1 MYISR
6 LQLKGFKSFGGSH
19 DLLLSSGF
27 TAIVGP
33 NGSGK
38 SNILDALRW
47 SLGDSHAG
55 RLRISRQSDLVF
67 QGSISL
73 PAAKEGEVLLQLR
86 EDSRSCSVKR
96 RVTAPDGN
104 TILFVDNARKTLTEL
119 DDTKRDW
126 KLEGD
131 RFAFIGQGEV
141 AEVIQQRPLARRMRL
156 ESLFGIDVYRKRRM
170 DASDRL
176 VTVKEEYEQLRNVMA
191 ELQARREEIAP
202 EVRRASELR
211 EILDKIEDERKLLY
225 WLRRHRS
232 EILIEEIG
240 EDLEAVMAEQSVVL
254 GWSSRWKKAL
264 EELER
269 NFVLLS
275 RERQQQTWELEQSK
289 KSFDSLIKAGYASAS
304 SLKASKDRLCQA
316 SEERR
321 KAKEH
326 MEALIEEQKKTQE
339 ENKKAR
345 EDLEKGQK
353 ALETADKKW
362 QEYNLRLKEE
372 KEQREAWNNEKDR
385 LEAELQQVRA
395 KLSFLGKDL
404 LDIKNKKIETADPG
418 KNIDSEIKKLEKERD
433 RLLKEQD
440 ETVSVHGGLYAKVQV
455 LAAELQRARREAS
468 NARSKLNEVTEAM
481 QSDLYP
487 RPVQYLLS
495 AAKLNRLDASPHAV
509 LDVFTCDPAYSA
521 ALEAY
526 LGGRQFQ
533 LLVEDLEEA
542 GRCIDKLKTNA
553 IGRAT
558 FLPLERCRSRYPDK
572 QFRLPKEGIT
582 GWAMDLVKVDKH
594 WLPAIEQIMGDLLIV
609 ETYAVGQGLVRAGFK
624 GPVATLEGDVFQ
636 PGGTVSGGR
645 SQKSGKT
652 IEMKAQ
658 IAKLEQD
665 AASFTS
671 AAEDLAKKF
680 KDAEAEELRVSEQK
694 EDYTRKIR
702 EFDGRIA
709 LLADEKASFSKE
721 QKRIEGERGRILE
734 ATAEAGRQ
742 WKAVL
747 GSLAE
752 LEAKW
757 DSPSKIED
765 DHLIIEERER
775 LRAEAAVLA
784 ERLRSKFALMER
796 VGSEL
801 RTEETK
807 IRSLDEE
814 MSDLDQKCVRER
826 AGLARTGKS
835 CLEIF
840 ERRRV
845 LTAEI
850 EDHISGFSKLE
861 TKRALIKKK
870 SELADIRSRAALERI
885 TSFEVRKGE
894 AERELEEL
902 TNTWEDQYPYP
913 GGEALPEAEDIE
925 DLRRSI
931 RDGDRKIKAF
941 GEVDM
946 GVLSED
952 RNLRDRLAFM
962 GEHLDDVRASATE
975 LEKLI
980 SDADRQAYKVFSDA
994 LQEVDRRFCSLF
1006 QRLFGGGEA
1015 HLEMIEGETIWDT
1028 GVDVVA
1034 RPPGKHPQGINQ
1046 LSGGEQSLAAISLL
1060 FASMEVADCPL
1071 AVLDEVDAAL
1081 DEVNLRRFSELAKE
1095 YAKNRQVLAMTH
1107 RRVTMERADV
1117 LYGVTLSEPGLSQ
1130 VIGVR
1135 LEEWAS

>member
-19 DLLLSSGF
+19 DLILSSGF

-55 RLRISRQSDLVF
+55 RLRISRQSDLLF

-73 PAAKEGEVLLQLR
+73 PSAKEAEVLLQLR
-86 EDSRSCSVKR
+86 EDSRACTVKR

-104 TILFVDNARKTLTEL
+104 TVLFVDNSRKTLIEL
-119 DDTKRDW
+119 DETKRDW

-191 ELQARREEIAP
+191 ELQARREEIGP

-211 EILDKIEDERKLLY
+211 EILDKIEEERKLLY
-225 WLRRHRS
+225 WLRRNRS
-232 EILIEEIG
+232 ELLIVELDESLEEYKK
-240 EDLEAVMAEQSVVL
+240 EQSVVL
-254 GWSSRWKKAL
+254 GWSELWKKAL
-264 EELER
+264 TKLE
-269 NFVLLS
+269 NDLVLLS
-275 RERQQQTWELEQSK
+275 REKQQQTWELEQSK
-289 KSFDSLIKAGYASAS
+289 KSYDGLIKSGYASAS
-304 SLKASKDRLCQA
+304 NLKASKERLDQA
-316 SEERR
+316 AEERR

-326 MEALIEEQKKTQE
+326 MEVLLEEQKKTQE

-345 EDLEKGQK
+345 EELEAGQK
-353 ALETADKKW
+353 ALEKIEKKW

-372 KEQREAWNNEKDR
+372 KEQREAWNNEKGR
-385 LEAELQQVRA
+385 LEAELQQIRA

-404 LDIKNKKIETADPG
+404 LEIRNKKVGAPDPG
-418 KNIDSEIKKLEKERD
+418 KDIDAEIMKLGRERD
-433 RLLKEQD
+433 MLLKEQD
-440 ETVSVHGGLYAKVQV
+440 EIVSLHGDLYAKVQT

-468 NARSKLNEVTEAM
+468 NSRSKLNEVTEAM
-481 QSDLYP
+481 QADLYP

-495 AAKLNRLDASPHAV
+495 AARLNRLDASPHAV
-509 LDVFTCDPAYSA
+509 VDVFTCDPIYST

-542 GRCIDKLKTNA
+542 GRCIDKLKVNA

-558 FLPLERCRSRYPDK
+558 FLPLERCRPRYPDK
-572 QFRLPKEGIT
+572 QFRLPKEGVT
-582 GWAMDLVKVDKH
+582 GWAIDLLKVDEH
-594 WLPAIEQIMGDLLIV
+594 WLPAIQQIMGDLLIV
-609 ETYAVGQGLVRAGFK
+609 ESYAVGQELVRSGFK

-658 IAKLEQD
+658 LVKLEQD
-665 AASFTS
+665 AARFTS
-671 AAEDLAKKF
+671 TAEHLAKEF
-680 KDAEAEELRVSEQK
+680 KDAEAQELRVSEQK
-694 EDYTRKIR
+694 EDYTRRIR

-709 LLADEKASFSKE
+709 LLDDEKASYSKE
-721 QKRIEGERGRILE
+721 QKRMEGERGRILE
-734 ATAEAGRQ
+734 AVAEAGRQ
-742 WKAVL
+742 WNSVL
-747 GSLAE
+747 ESLSE
-752 LEAKW
+752 LEKKW
-757 DSPSKIED
+757 DSPSKLED

-775 LRAEAAVLA
+775 LRSEAAVMA
-784 ERLRSKFALMER
+784 ERLSSRFALMER
-796 VGSEL
+796 VSNEIRSEE
-801 RTEETK
+801 RK
-807 IRSLDEE
+807 IWSLDEE
-814 MSDLDQKCVRER
+814 MSELDQRCVRER
-826 AGLARTGKS
+826 AGLARVGKG

-840 ERRRV
+840 ERRKI
-845 LTAEI
+845 LTEEI
-850 EDHISGFSKLE
+850 EKHVSGFSKLE
-861 TKRALIKKK
+861 AKRDLIRKKTA
-870 SELADIRSRAALERI
+870 SADLRSRSALEKV
-885 TSFEVRKGE
+885 SAFEIKRGE
-894 AERELEEL
+894 TERELEEL
-902 TNTWEDQYPYP
+902 INTWEDQYPYP
-913 GGEALPEAEDIE
+913 GGSALPEDEDIE
-925 DLRRSI
+925 DLRKNI

-962 GEHLDDVRASATE
+962 GEHLDDVRASAAE

-980 SDADRQAYKVFSDA
+980 ADADRQAYKVFSDA
-994 LQEVDRRFCSLF
+994 LQEVDNRFCSLF

-1034 RPPGKHPQGINQ
+1034 RPPGKHPQSINQ

-1060 FASMEVADCPL
+1060 FASMEVAGCPL

-1135 LEEWAS
+1135 LEDWA

>member
-1 MYISR
+1 LYISR

-19 DLLLSSGF
+19 DLVLSSGF

-55 RLRISRQSDLVF
+55 RLRISRQSDLLF
-67 QGSISL
+67 QGSINL
-73 PAAKEGEVLLQLR
+73 PAAKEAEVLLQLR

-104 TILFVDNARKTLTEL
+104 TVLFVDNARKTLTEL
-119 DDTKRDW
+119 DETKRDW

-191 ELQARREEIAP
+191 ELHARREQIGP
-202 EVRRASELR
+202 EVQRASELR
-211 EILDKIEDERKLLY
+211 EILDKIEEERKLLY
-225 WLRRHRS
+225 WLRRQRS
-232 EILIEEIG
+232 EFLLAELDEKLTGIK
-240 EDLEAVMAEQSVVL
+240 MEQSNVL
-254 GWSSRWKKAL
+254 VWSALWKNGL
-264 EELER
+264 EQLEKDI
-269 NFVLLS
+269 LSLS
-275 RERQQQTWELEQSK
+275 REKQQQSWELEQSK
-289 KSFDSLIKAGYASAS
+289 KSFDGLMRSGFASAS
-304 SLKASKDRLCQA
+304 NLKASKERLDQVA
-316 SEERR
+316 EERKR
-321 KAKEH
+321 AKEH
-326 MEALIEEQKKTQE
+326 MEALLDEQKKKQE

-345 EDLEKGQK
+345 EEIEAGQK
-353 ALETADKKW
+353 ALEKIEKKW
-362 QEYNLRLKEE
+362 QEYNLRLLKE
-372 KEQREAWNNEKDR
+372 KEQRDAWNNEKGS
-385 LEAELQQVRA
+385 LEAELQQIKA

-404 LDIKNKKIETADPG
+404 LEIKNKKDPETDPR
-418 KNIDSEIKKLEKERD
+418 KDIDGEIRKLERERD
-433 RLLKEQD
+433 KLLKEQD
-440 ETVSVHGGLYAKVQV
+440 EIVSMHGDLYAKVQT
-455 LAAELQRARREAS
+455 LAAELQRTRREAS

-481 QSDLYP
+481 QADLYP

-495 AAKLNRLDASPHAV
+495 AARLNRLDASPHAV
-509 LDVFTCDPAYSA
+509 VDVFTCDPKFST

-542 GRCIDKLKTNA
+542 GRCIDRLKANA

-558 FLPLERCRSRYPDK
+558 FLPLERCRARYPDK

-582 GWAMDLVKVDKH
+582 GWAMDLVKVDEH
-594 WLPAIEQIMGDLLIV
+594 WLPAIQQIMGDLLIA
-609 ETYAVGQGLVRAGFK
+609 ETYAVGQDLVRSGFK
-624 GPVATLEGDVFQ
+624 GPVTTLEGDVFQ

-658 IAKLEQD
+658 IVKLEED
-665 AASFTS
+665 AEKFTS
-671 AAEDLAKKF
+671 AAELLSKRF
-680 KDAEAEELRVSEQK
+680 KDTEADELRVSAQK
-694 EDYTRKIR
+694 EDYTRRIR
-702 EFDGRIA
+702 ELDGRIA
-709 LLADEKASFSKE
+709 LMSDQKDSYSKE
-721 QKRIEGERGRILE
+721 QKRIEGERERILRAASE
-734 ATAEAGRQ
+734 EGKHWYSILQ
-742 WKAVL
+742 
-747 GSLAE
+747 SLSD
-752 LEAKW
+752 LENKW

-775 LRAEAAVLA
+775 IRAEAAVLA
-784 ERLRSKFALMER
+784 ERLSSRFALMER
-796 VGSEL
+796 VSNEL
-801 RTEETK
+801 RAEERK
-807 IRSLDEE
+807 VWSLDEE
-814 MSDLDQKCVRER
+814 ISELDQRCVRER
-826 AGLARTGKS
+826 ANLASVGKNS
-835 CLEIF
+835 LGIY
-840 ERRRV
+840 ERRKV
-845 LTAEI
+845 LLSEI
-850 EDHISGFSKLE
+850 ELHVGGFTKLE
-861 TKRALIKKK
+861 SKRDLIRKKTVSADQRSKSAFELVSTFEIKK
-870 SELADIRSRAALERI
+870 
-885 TSFEVRKGE
+885 GE
-894 AERELEEL
+894 TDRELEEL
-902 TNTWEDQYPYP
+902 INTWEDQYPYP
-913 GGEALPEAEDIE
+913 GVSALPEDEDID
-925 DLRRSI
+925 DLRRNI

-962 GEHLDDVRASATE
+962 GEHLDDVRASAAE

-994 LQEVDRRFCSLF
+994 LQEVDSRFCSLF

-1034 RPPGKHPQGINQ
+1034 RPPGKHPQSINQ

-1060 FASMEVADCPL
+1060 FASMEVAGCPL
-1071 AVLDEVDAAL
+1071 AVLDEVDASL

-1135 LEEWAS
+1135 LEDWV

>member
-19 DLLLSSGF
+19 DLILSSGF

-55 RLRISRQSDLVF
+55 RLRISRQSDLLF

-73 PAAKEGEVLLQLR
+73 PAAKEAEVLLQLR
-86 EDSRSCSVKR
+86 EDLRACSVKR
-96 RVTAPDGN
+96 RVVAPDGN
-104 TILFVDNARKTLTEL
+104 TVLFVDNARKTLIEL
-119 DDTKRDW
+119 DETKRDW

-170 DASDRL
+170 DASERL

-191 ELQARREEIAP
+191 ELQARRGEIGP

-211 EILDKIEDERKLLY
+211 DILDKIEEERKLLY
-225 WLRRHRS
+225 WLRRNRS
-232 EILIEEIG
+232 ELLITEIDESLEEYKK
-240 EDLEAVMAEQSVVL
+240 EQSAVL
-254 GWSSRWKKAL
+254 GWSDLWKKAL
-264 EELER
+264 EELEKDLA
-269 NFVLLS
+269 LLS
-275 RERQQQTWELEQSK
+275 REKQQQTWELEQSK
-289 KSFDSLIKAGYASAS
+289 KSFDGLIKSGYASAS
-304 SLKASKDRLCQA
+304 NLRASKERFDQA
-316 SEERR
+316 AKERS

-326 MEALIEEQKKTQE
+326 MEALMEEQKKTQE

-345 EDLEKGQK
+345 EELEAAQK
-353 ALETADKKW
+353 ALEKTEKKW
-362 QEYNLRLKEE
+362 QDYNLRIKEE
-372 KEQREAWNNEKDR
+372 KDQREAWNNEKGR
-385 LEAELQQVRA
+385 LEAELQQIKA

-404 LDIKNKKIETADPG
+404 LDIRNKKEGASNPG
-418 KNIDSEIKKLEKERD
+418 KDIDAEIKKLERERD
-433 RLLKEQD
+433 TLLKEQD
-440 ETVSVHGGLYAKVQV
+440 EIVSLHGDLYAKVQT
-455 LAAELQRARREAS
+455 LAAELQRSRREAS

-481 QSDLYP
+481 QADLYP

-495 AAKLNRLDASPHAV
+495 AARLNRLDASPHAV
-509 LDVFTCDPAYSA
+509 VDVFTCDPIYST

-542 GRCIDKLKTNA
+542 GRCIDKLKANA

-558 FLPLERCRSRYPDK
+558 FLPLERCRPRYPDK

-582 GWAMDLVKVDKH
+582 GWAMDIVKVDGH
-594 WLPAIEQIMGDLLIV
+594 WLPAIQQIMGDLLIAGS
-609 ETYAVGQGLVRAGFK
+609 YAVGQELVRSGFK

-658 IAKLEQD
+658 IVKLEDD
-665 AASFTS
+665 AARFTS
-671 AAEDLAKKF
+671 AAEHLAKEF
-680 KDAEAEELRVSEQK
+680 KDAEAQELRVSDQK
-694 EDYTRKIR
+694 EDYTRRIR

-709 LLADEKASFSKE
+709 LLADEKNSYSKE

-734 ATAEAGRQ
+734 AVAEAGRQ
-742 WKAVL
+742 WNSVL
-747 GSLAE
+747 TALSE
-752 LEAKW
+752 LEKKW
-757 DSPSKIED
+757 DSPSKLED

-775 LRAEAAVLA
+775 LRAEAAVMA
-784 ERLRSKFALMER
+784 ERLSSRFALMER
-796 VGSEL
+796 VSNEL
-801 RTEETK
+801 RSEERK
-807 IRSLDEE
+807 IWSLDEE
-814 MSDLDQKCVRER
+814 MAELDQKCVRER
-826 AGLARTGKS
+826 AALARVGKG
-835 CLEIF
+835 CLEIY
-840 ERRRV
+840 ERRKV
-845 LTAEI
+845 LTEEI
-850 EDHISGFSKLE
+850 EKHVSGFSKLE
-861 TKRALIKKK
+861 SKRDHIRKKTVSADLRSRSALEKVSSFEIKK
-870 SELADIRSRAALERI
+870 
-885 TSFEVRKGE
+885 GE
-894 AERELEEL
+894 TEREIEEL
-902 TNTWEDQYPYP
+902 INTWEDQYPYP
-913 GGEALPEAEDIE
+913 GEQALPEDEDID
-925 DLRRSI
+925 DLRKNI

-962 GEHLDDVRASATE
+962 GEHLDDVRASAAE

-994 LQEVDRRFCSLF
+994 LQEVDNRFCSLF

-1034 RPPGKHPQGINQ
+1034 RPPGKHPQSINQ

-1060 FASMEVADCPL
+1060 FASMEVAGCPL

-1095 YAKNRQVLAMTH
+1095 YARNRQVLAMTH

-1135 LEEWAS
+1135 LEDWA

>member
-1 MYISR
+1 MYISQ
-6 LQLKGFKSFGGSH
+6 LQLKGFKSFGGPH
-19 DLLLSSGF
+19 ELILSSGF

-38 SNILDALRW
+38 SNLLDALRW

-55 RLRISRQSDLVF
+55 RLRISRQSDLLF

-73 PAAKEGEVLLQLR
+73 PAAKEAEVNLQLR
-86 EDSRSCSVKR
+86 EESRSCSIKR
-96 RVTAPDGN
+96 RVLAPDGN
-104 TILFVDNARKTLTEL
+104 TLLFVDNARKTLVEL
-119 DDTKRDW
+119 DETKREW

-202 EVRRASELR
+202 EAKRASELR
-211 EILDKIEDERKLLY
+211 EILDRIEDQRKLLY
-225 WLRRHRS
+225 WLRRERS
-232 EILIEEIG
+232 EFLIEETKANLG
-240 EDLEAVMAEQSVVL
+240 EVKKEQSVVL
-254 GWSSRWKKAL
+254 GWSAIWKKAL
-264 EELER
+264 EQLEKDI
-269 NFVLLS
+269 VMLS
-275 RERQQQTWELEQSK
+275 REKQQQAWELEQSR
-289 KSFDSLIKAGYASAS
+289 KSYDGLIKSGYASAS
-304 SLKASKDRLCQA
+304 NLKGSKERLVQA
-316 SEERR
+316 TEERR

-326 MEALIEEQKKTQE
+326 MEALLEEQKKTQE

-345 EDLEKGQK
+345 EELETGQK
-353 ALETADKKW
+353 ALEKIEKKW
-362 QEYNLRLKEE
+362 QKYNLRLEEE
-372 KEQREAWNNEKDR
+372 KEQREAWNNEKGR
-385 LEAELQQVRA
+385 LEAELQQIKA
-395 KLSFLGKDL
+395 KLEFLGKDL
-404 LDIKNKKIETADPG
+404 LDIRNKKEVASDPS
-418 KNIDSEIKKLEKERD
+418 KDIDAEVKKLEKERD
-433 RLLKEQD
+433 RFLKEQD
-440 ETVSVHGGLYAKVQV
+440 EIVSLHGDLYAKVQT
-455 LAAELQRARREAS
+455 LATQLQRARREAS
-468 NARSKLNEVTEAM
+468 NARSKFNEVTEAM
-481 QSDLYP
+481 QADLYP

-495 AAKLNRLDASPHAV
+495 AARLNRLDASPHAV
-509 LDVFTCDPAYSA
+509 VDVFTCDPTYST

-542 GRCIDKLKTNA
+542 GRCIDKLKANA
-553 IGRAT
+553 IGRAV
-558 FLPLERCRSRYPDK
+558 FLPLERCRPRYPNK

-582 GWAMDLVKVDKH
+582 GWAIDLIKVDSH
-594 WLPAIEQIMGDLLIV
+594 WLPAIQQIMGDLLIV
-609 ETYAVGQGLVRAGFK
+609 KSYAIGQELVRSGFR
-624 GPVATLEGDVFQ
+624 GPVVTVDGDVFL

-658 IAKLEQD
+658 IVKLEQD
-665 AASFTS
+665 AARFTS
-671 AAEDLAKKF
+671 AAEHLAKEF
-680 KDAEAEELRVSEQK
+680 KNAETEELKVSEQK
-694 EDYTRKIR
+694 EEYTRKIR

-709 LLADEKASFSKE
+709 LLADEKASCSKE

-734 ATAEAGRQ
+734 AIAEAGRQ
-742 WKAVL
+742 WNSVL
-747 GSLAE
+747 TALSD
-752 LEAKW
+752 LESKW
-757 DSPSKIED
+757 DLPSKIED

-775 LRAEAAVLA
+775 LRAEAAVMA
-784 ERLRSKFALMER
+784 ERLSSRFALMER
-796 VGSEL
+796 VSNEL
-801 RTEETK
+801 RAEERK
-807 IRSLDEE
+807 MLNLDEE
-814 MSDLDQKCVRER
+814 MSELDQRSVRER
-826 AGLARTGKS
+826 AVLARVGKS

-840 ERRRV
+840 ERRKV
-845 LTAEI
+845 LTEEI
-850 EDHISGFSKLE
+850 EKHVSGFSRLE
-861 TKRALIKKK
+861 SKRDLIRGKTV
-870 SELADIRSRAALERI
+870 SADQRSRSALEKVS
-885 TSFEVRKGE
+885 SFEVKMRE
-894 AERELEEL
+894 TERELEEL
-902 TNTWEDQYPYP
+902 INTWEDQYPYP
-913 GGEALPEAEDIE
+913 GKEALPEDEDID
-925 DLRRSI
+925 DLRKNI

-994 LQEVDRRFCSLF
+994 LQEVDNRFCSLF

-1034 RPPGKHPQGINQ
+1034 RPPGKHPQSINQ

-1060 FASMEVADCPL
+1060 FASMEVAGCPL
-1071 AVLDEVDAAL
+1071 AVLDEVDASL
-1081 DEVNLRRFSELAKE
+1081 DEVNLRRFSELARE

-1107 RRVTMERADV
+1107 RRATMERADV

-1135 LEEWAS
+1135 LEDWA

>member
-19 DLLLSSGF
+19 DLILSSGF

-55 RLRISRQSDLVF
+55 RLRISRQSDLLF
-67 QGSISL
+67 QGSINL
-73 PAAKEGEVLLQLR
+73 PAAKEAEVLLQLR
-86 EDSRSCSVKR
+86 EDSRACSVKR

-104 TILFVDNARKTLTEL
+104 TILFVDNARKTLIEL
-119 DDTKRDW
+119 DETKRDW

-232 EILIEEIG
+232 ELLIAELDESLEEYKK
-240 EDLEAVMAEQSVVL
+240 EQSVVL
-254 GWSSRWKKAL
+254 GWSDLWKKAL
-264 EELER
+264 TKLE
-269 NFVLLS
+269 NDLVLLS
-275 RERQQQTWELEQSK
+275 REKQQQTWELEQSK
-289 KSFDSLIKAGYASAS
+289 KSYDGLIKSGYASAS
-304 SLKASKDRLCQA
+304 NLKASKERLDQA
-316 SEERR
+316 AEERR

-326 MEALIEEQKKTQE
+326 MNVLMEEQKKTQE

-345 EDLEKGQK
+345 EELEAGQK
-353 ALETADKKW
+353 ALEIIEKKW

-372 KEQREAWNNEKDR
+372 KEQREAWNNEKGR
-385 LEAELQQVRA
+385 LEAELQQIKA

-404 LDIKNKKIETADPG
+404 LEIRNKKEGAPDPG
-418 KNIDSEIKKLEKERD
+418 KDIDAEIKKLVKERD
-433 RLLKEQD
+433 RQLKEQD
-440 ETVSVHGGLYAKVQV
+440 EIVSLHGDLYAKVQT

-468 NARSKLNEVTEAM
+468 NSRSKLNEVTEAM
-481 QSDLYP
+481 QADLYP

-495 AAKLNRLDASPHAV
+495 AARLNRLDASPHAV
-509 LDVFTCDPAYSA
+509 VDVFTCDPIYST

-542 GRCIDKLKTNA
+542 GRCIDKLKVNS

-558 FLPLERCRSRYPDK
+558 FLPLERCRPRYPDK

-582 GWAMDLVKVDKH
+582 GWAIDLLKVDEH
-594 WLPAIEQIMGDLLIV
+594 WLPAIQQIMGDLLIV
-609 ETYAVGQGLVRAGFK
+609 ESYAVGQDLVRSGFK

-658 IAKLEQD
+658 LVKLEQD

-671 AAEDLAKKF
+671 TAEHLAKEF
-680 KDAEAEELRVSEQK
+680 KDAEAQELRVSEQK
-694 EDYTRKIR
+694 EEYTRRIR

-709 LLADEKASFSKE
+709 ILEDEKASYSKE

-734 ATAEAGRQ
+734 AVAEEGRH
-742 WKAVL
+742 WNSVL
-747 GSLAE
+747 SSLSD
-752 LEAKW
+752 LEKKW
-757 DSPSKIED
+757 DSPSKLED

-775 LRAEAAVLA
+775 LRSEAAVMA
-784 ERLRSKFALMER
+784 ERLSSRFALMER
-796 VGSEL
+796 VSNEIRSEE
-801 RTEETK
+801 RK
-807 IRSLDEE
+807 IWSLDEE
-814 MSDLDQKCVRER
+814 ISELDQRCVRER
-826 AGLARTGKS
+826 AGLARVGKG
-835 CLEIF
+835 CLDIF
-840 ERRRV
+840 ERRKV
-845 LTAEI
+845 LTEEI
-850 EDHISGFSKLE
+850 EKHVSGFSKLE
-861 TKRALIKKK
+861 SKRDLIRKKTV
-870 SELADIRSRAALERI
+870 SADLRSRSALERV
-885 TSFEVRKGE
+885 SAFEIKRGE
-894 AERELEEL
+894 TERELEEL
-902 TNTWEDQYPYP
+902 VNTWEDQYPYP
-913 GGEALPEAEDIE
+913 GGSALPEDEDIE
-925 DLRRSI
+925 DLRKNI

-962 GEHLDDVRASATE
+962 GEHLDDVRASAAE
-975 LEKLI
+975 LERLI

-994 LQEVDRRFCSLF
+994 LQEVDNRFCSLF

-1034 RPPGKHPQGINQ
+1034 RPPGKHPQSINQ

-1060 FASMEVADCPL
+1060 FASMEVAGCPL

-1135 LEEWAS
+1135 LEDWA

>member
-19 DLLLSSGF
+19 DLILSSGF

-55 RLRISRQSDLVF
+55 RLRISRQSDLLF

-73 PAAKEGEVLLQLR
+73 PAAKEAEVLLQLR
-86 EDSRSCSVKR
+86 EDSRACSVKR
-96 RVTAPDGN
+96 RVTAPEGN
-104 TILFVDNARKTLTEL
+104 TILFVDNSRKTLIEL
-119 DDTKRDW
+119 DETKRDW

-225 WLRRHRS
+225 WLRRNRS
-232 EILIEEIG
+232 ELLIVELDESLEEYKK
-240 EDLEAVMAEQSVVL
+240 EQSVVL
-254 GWSSRWKKAL
+254 GWSDLWKKAL
-264 EELER
+264 TKLE
-269 NFVLLS
+269 NDLVLLS
-275 RERQQQTWELEQSK
+275 REKQQQTWELEQSK
-289 KSFDSLIKAGYASAS
+289 KSYDGLIKSGYASAS
-304 SLKASKDRLCQA
+304 NLKASKERLDQA
-316 SEERR
+316 AEERR

-326 MEALIEEQKKTQE
+326 MEVLLEEQKKTQE

-345 EDLEKGQK
+345 EELEAGQK
-353 ALETADKKW
+353 ALEKIEKKW

-372 KEQREAWNNEKDR
+372 KEQREAWNNEKGR
-385 LEAELQQVRA
+385 LEAELQQIKA

-404 LDIKNKKIETADPG
+404 LEIRNKKEGAPDPG
-418 KNIDSEIKKLEKERD
+418 KDIDTEIKKLRRERD
-433 RLLKEQD
+433 MLLKEQD
-440 ETVSVHGGLYAKVQV
+440 EIVSLHSDLYAKVQT

-468 NARSKLNEVTEAM
+468 NSRSKLNEVTEAM
-481 QSDLYP
+481 QADLYP

-495 AAKLNRLDASPHAV
+495 AARLNRLDASPHAV
-509 LDVFTCDPAYSA
+509 VDVFTCDPTYST

-542 GRCIDKLKTNA
+542 GRCIDKLKVNS

-558 FLPLERCRSRYPDK
+558 FLPLERCRPRYPDK
-572 QFRLPKEGIT
+572 QFRLPKEGII
-582 GWAMDLVKVDKH
+582 GWAIDLLKVDKH
-594 WLPAIEQIMGDLLIV
+594 WLPAIQQIMGDLLIV
-609 ETYAVGQGLVRAGFK
+609 GSYAVGQELVRSGFK

-671 AAEDLAKKF
+671 TAEHLAKEF
-680 KDAEAEELRVSEQK
+680 KNAEAQELRVSEQK
-694 EDYTRKIR
+694 EDYTKRIR

-709 LLADEKASFSKE
+709 LLEDEKASYSKE
-721 QKRIEGERGRILE
+721 QKRMEGERGRILE
-734 ATAEAGRQ
+734 AVAEAGRQ
-742 WKAVL
+742 WNSVL
-747 GSLAE
+747 ASLSD
-752 LEAKW
+752 LEKKW
-757 DSPSKIED
+757 DSPSKLED

-775 LRAEAAVLA
+775 LRSEAAVMA
-784 ERLRSKFALMER
+784 ERLSSRFALMER
-796 VGSEL
+796 VSNEIRSEE
-801 RTEETK
+801 RK
-807 IRSLDEE
+807 IWSLDEE
-814 MSDLDQKCVRER
+814 MSELDQRCVRER
-826 AGLARTGKS
+826 AGLARVGKG

-840 ERRRV
+840 ERRKV
-845 LTAEI
+845 LTEEI
-850 EDHISGFSKLE
+850 EKHVSGFSKLE
-861 TKRALIKKK
+861 SKRDLIRKKTV
-870 SELADIRSRAALERI
+870 SADLRSRSALEKV
-885 TSFEVRKGE
+885 SAFEIKRGE
-894 AERELEEL
+894 TERELEEL
-902 TNTWEDQYPYP
+902 INSWEDLYPYP
-913 GGEALPEAEDIE
+913 GGSALPEDEDID
-925 DLRRSI
+925 DLRKNI

-962 GEHLDDVRASATE
+962 GEHLDDVRASAAE

-980 SDADRQAYKVFSDA
+980 SDADRQA
-994 LQEVDRRFCSLF
+994 
-1006 QRLFGGGEA
+1006 
-1015 HLEMIEGETIWDT
+1015 
-1028 GVDVVA
+1028 
-1034 RPPGKHPQGINQ
+1034 
-1046 LSGGEQSLAAISLL
+1046 
-1060 FASMEVADCPL
+1060 
-1071 AVLDEVDAAL
+1071 
-1081 DEVNLRRFSELAKE
+1081 
-1095 YAKNRQVLAMTH
+1095 
-1107 RRVTMERADV
+1107 
-1117 LYGVTLSEPGLSQ
+1117 
-1130 VIGVR
+1130 
-1135 LEEWAS
+1135 

>member
-1 MYISR
+1 LYISR

-19 DLLLSSGF
+19 DLILSSGF

-47 SLGDSHAG
+47 SLGDSNAG
-55 RLRISRQSDLVF
+55 RLRISRQSDLLF

-73 PAAKEGEVLLQLR
+73 PAAKEAEVVLQLR
-86 EDSRSCSVKR
+86 EDAKTCSVKR

-104 TILFVDNARKTLTEL
+104 TTLFVDNVRKTLLEL
-119 DDTKRDW
+119 DETKRDW

-176 VTVKEEYEQLRNVMA
+176 VTVMEEYEQLRNVMA
-191 ELQARREEIAP
+191 ELQSRRDEIAP
-202 EVRRASELR
+202 EVKRAAELR
-211 EILDKIEDERKLLY
+211 EILDRIEEDRKLMY
-225 WLRRHRS
+225 WLRRRRAEIRIKETE
-232 EILIEEIG
+232 EILESVKE
-240 EDLEAVMAEQSVVL
+240 EQSAVL
-254 GWSSRWKKAL
+254 WWSSLWGKAL
-264 EELER
+264 EEIEK
-269 NFVLLS
+269 NIALLS

-289 KSFDSLIKAGYASAS
+289 RNFDSLIKAGYASAS
-304 SLKASKDRLCQA
+304 NLKASKERLDQA
-316 SEERR
+316 SEELR

-326 MEALIEEQKKTQE
+326 AEALIEEQKKTQE

-345 EDLEKGQK
+345 EELEKGQK
-353 ALETADKKW
+353 ALEDADRKW

-372 KEQREAWNNEKDR
+372 KEQREAWNNEKGR
-385 LEAELQQVRA
+385 LEAELQQIRA
-395 KLSFLGKDL
+395 KLSFLGKDIL
-404 LDIKNKKIETADPG
+404 ELKNKKTEAPDTG
-418 KNIDSEIKKLEKERD
+418 KNIDAEIKKLEKERD
-433 RLLKEQD
+433 RFLKEQE
-440 ETVSVHGGLYAKVQV
+440 ETASVHGALYAKVQT

-481 QSDLYP
+481 QADLYP

-495 AAKLNRLDASPHAV
+495 AARLNRLDASPHAV
-509 LDVFTCDPAYSA
+509 VDVFTCDPKYSA

-542 GRCIDKLKTNA
+542 GRCIDKLKANA
-553 IGRAT
+553 VGRAT
-558 FLPLERCRSRYPDK
+558 FLPLERCRPRYPDR
-572 QFRLPKEGIT
+572 QFRLPKEGIV
-582 GWAMDLVKVDKH
+582 GWAMDLIKVDEH
-594 WLPAIEQIMGDLLIV
+594 WLPGIEQIMGDLLIV
-609 ETYAVGQGLVRAGFK
+609 ESYAVGQDLVRAGFK

-645 SQKSGKT
+645 TQKSGRT

-658 IAKLEQD
+658 IVKLEQD
-665 AASFTS
+665 AANFTS
-671 AAEDLAKKF
+671 VAEELAKRF
-680 KDAEAEELRVSEQK
+680 KEAEAEELRVSEQK

-702 EFDGRIA
+702 ELDGRIA
-709 LLADEKASFSKE
+709 LLADEKASLSKE
-721 QKRIEGERGRILE
+721 QKRLEGERGRILE
-734 ATAEAGRQ
+734 AIAEAGRQ
-742 WKAVL
+742 WNSVL

-752 LEAKW
+752 LEKKW
-757 DSPSKIED
+757 DSPSNIED

-784 ERLRSKFALMER
+784 ERLSSKFALMER
-796 VGSEL
+796 VSNEL
-801 RTEETK
+801 RNEERK
-807 IRSLDEE
+807 MRSLDEE
-814 MSDLDQKCVRER
+814 MSELDMRCVRER
-826 AGLARTGKS
+826 ANLSRIGKS
-835 CLEIF
+835 CFDIF
-840 ERRRV
+840 ERRKA
-845 LTAEI
+845 LMAEI
-850 EDHISGFSKLE
+850 DAHISGFPKLE
-861 TKRALIKKK
+861 KKRDIIRKK
-870 SELADIRSRAALERI
+870 ADLSNLRSKAALERI
-885 TSFEVRKGE
+885 SSFEMKISE
-894 AERELEEL
+894 TQRELDEL
-902 TNTWEDQYPYP
+902 MNTWEDQYPYP
-913 GGEALPEAEDIE
+913 GGEALPDDADIE
-925 DLRRSI
+925 DLRRNI

-962 GEHLDDVRASATE
+962 GEHLDDVRSSAAE

-980 SDADRQAYKVFSDA
+980 AEADRQAYKVFSDA
-994 LQEVDRRFCSLF
+994 LQEVDKRFCSLF

-1028 GVDVVA
+1028 GVDVIA
-1034 RPPGKHPQGINQ
+1034 RPPGKHPQSINQ

-1135 LEEWAS
+1135 LEDWA

>member
-19 DLLLSSGF
+19 DLILSSGF

-55 RLRISRQSDLVF
+55 RLRISRQSDLLF
-67 QGSISL
+67 QGSLNL
-73 PAAKEGEVLLQLR
+73 PAASEAEVLLQLR
-86 EDSRSCSVKR
+86 EESKTCSIKR

-104 TILFVDNARKTLTEL
+104 TFLFIDNARKTLIEL
-119 DDTKRDW
+119 DETKRDW

-176 VTVKEEYEQLRNVMA
+176 LTVKEEYEQLRNVMA
-191 ELQARREEIAP
+191 ELHARREQIGP
-202 EVRRASELR
+202 EVERASELR
-211 EILDKIEDERKLLY
+211 EILDRIEEERKLLY
-225 WLRRHRS
+225 WLRRQKS
-232 EILIEEIG
+232 ELLLAELDEKITGIKT
-240 EDLEAVMAEQSVVL
+240 EQSQVL
-254 GWSSRWKKAL
+254 LWSALWKNGL
-264 EELER
+264 EQLEKDI
-269 NFVLLS
+269 LSLS
-275 RERQQQTWELEQSK
+275 REKQQQSWELEQSK
-289 KSFDSLIKAGYASAS
+289 KSFDGLMRSGFASAS
-304 SLKASKDRLCQA
+304 NLKASKERLDQA
-316 SEERR
+316 AEERKR
-321 KAKEH
+321 AKEH
-326 MEALIEEQKKTQE
+326 MEVLLEEQKKKQE

-345 EDLEKGQK
+345 EEIEAGQK
-353 ALETADKKW
+353 ALDKIEKKW
-362 QEYNLRLKEE
+362 QQYNLRLLEE
-372 KEQREAWNNEKDR
+372 KEQREAWNNEKGR
-385 LEAELQQVRA
+385 LEAELQQIKA

-404 LDIKNKKIETADPG
+404 LEIRNKKDQETDPR
-418 KNIDSEIKKLEKERD
+418 KDIDGDISKLEKDRD
-433 RLLKEQD
+433 KLLKEQD
-440 ETVSVHGGLYAKVQV
+440 EIVSMHGDLYGKVQT

-481 QSDLYP
+481 QADLYP

-495 AAKLNRLDASPHAV
+495 AARLNRLDASPHAV
-509 LDVFTCDPAYSA
+509 VDVFTCDPIFST

-542 GRCIDKLKTNA
+542 GRCIEKLKANA

-558 FLPLERCRSRYPDK
+558 FLPLERCRPRYPDK

-582 GWAMDLVKVDKH
+582 GWAMDLVKVDEH
-594 WLPAIEQIMGDLLIV
+594 WLPAIQQIMGDLLIA
-609 ETYAVGQGLVRAGFK
+609 ETYSVGQELVRSGFK
-624 GPVATLEGDVFQ
+624 GPVTTLEGDVFQ

-658 IAKLEQD
+658 IAKLEED
-665 AASFTS
+665 AERFTS
-671 AAEDLAKKF
+671 AAELLSKRF
-680 KDAEAEELRVSEQK
+680 KDTETEELKVSEDK
-694 EDYTRKIR
+694 ENYTRKIR
-702 EFDGRIA
+702 ELDGRIA
-709 LLADEKASFSKE
+709 LLTDQKDSYSKA
-721 QKRIEGERGRILE
+721 QKRVEGERERILQAASDE
-734 ATAEAGRQ
+734 GRH
-742 WKAVL
+742 WNSV
-747 GSLAE
+747 
-752 LEAKW
+752 LEALSDLENKW

-775 LRAEAAVLA
+775 IRAEAAVLA
-784 ERLRSKFALMER
+784 ERLSSKFALMER
-796 VGSEL
+796 VSNEL
-801 RTEETK
+801 RAEERK
-807 IRSLDEE
+807 VWSLDEE
-814 MSDLDQKCVRER
+814 ISELDQRCVRER
-826 AGLARTGKS
+826 ANLASVGKS
-835 CLEIF
+835 SLEIY
-840 ERRRV
+840 ERRKV
-845 LTAEI
+845 LLAEI
-850 EDHISGFSKLE
+850 ELHVGGFSKLE
-861 TKRALIKKK
+861 SKRDLIRKKTVSADQRSK
-870 SELADIRSRAALERI
+870 SVLDLVS
-885 TSFEVRKGE
+885 SFEIKMGE
-894 AERELEEL
+894 THRELEEL
-902 TNTWEDQYPYP
+902 INTWEYQYPYP
-913 GGEALPEAEDIE
+913 GEDALPVDEDIDE
-925 DLRRSI
+925 IRKDI
-931 RDGDRKIKAF
+931 RDADRKIKAF

-962 GEHLDDVRASATE
+962 GEHLDDVRASAAE

-994 LQEVDRRFCSLF
+994 LQEVDSRFCSLF

-1034 RPPGKHPQGINQ
+1034 RPPGKHPQSINQ

-1060 FASMEVADCPL
+1060 FASMEVAGCPL

-1081 DEVNLRRFSELAKE
+1081 DEVNLRRFAELAKE

-1135 LEEWAS
+1135 LEDWA

>member
-19 DLLLSSGF
+19 DLILSSGF

-55 RLRISRQSDLVF
+55 RLRISRQSDLLF

-73 PAAKEGEVLLQLR
+73 PAAKEAEVLLQLR
-86 EDSRSCSVKR
+86 EDSRACSVKR

-104 TILFVDNARKTLTEL
+104 TILFVDNARKTLIEL
-119 DDTKRDW
+119 DETKRDW

-211 EILDKIEDERKLLY
+211 EILDKIEEERKLLY

-232 EILIEEIG
+232 ELLIAEIDGSLEEFKN
-240 EDLEAVMAEQSVVL
+240 EQSVVL
-254 GWSSRWKKAL
+254 GWSDLWKKAL
-264 EELER
+264 EQLEKDL
-269 NFVLLS
+269 VLLS
-275 RERQQQTWELEQSK
+275 REKQQQTWELEQSK
-289 KSFDSLIKAGYASAS
+289 KSYDGLIKSGYASAS
-304 SLKASKDRLCQA
+304 NLKASKERLDQA
-316 SEERR
+316 AEERR

-326 MEALIEEQKKTQE
+326 MEVLMEEQKKTQE

-345 EDLEKGQK
+345 EELEAGQK
-353 ALETADKKW
+353 ALEKIEKKW

-372 KEQREAWNNEKDR
+372 KEQREAWNNEKGR
-385 LEAELQQVRA
+385 LEAELQQIKA

-404 LDIKNKKIETADPG
+404 LEIRNKKECAPDPA
-418 KNIDSEIKKLEKERD
+418 KDIDAEIKKLGKERD

-440 ETVSVHGGLYAKVQV
+440 EIVSLHGDLYAKVQT

-468 NARSKLNEVTEAM
+468 NSRSKLNEVTEAM
-481 QSDLYP
+481 QADLYP

-495 AAKLNRLDASPHAV
+495 AARLNRLDASPHAV
-509 LDVFTCDPAYSA
+509 VDVFTCDPIYSA

-542 GRCIDKLKTNA
+542 GRCIDKLKVNA

-558 FLPLERCRSRYPDK
+558 FLPLERCRPRYPDK
-572 QFRLPKEGIT
+572 QFRLPKAGIT
-582 GWAMDLVKVDKH
+582 GWAIDLLKVDDH
-594 WLPAIEQIMGDLLIV
+594 WLPAIQQIMGDLLIV
-609 ETYAVGQGLVRAGFK
+609 ESYAVGQELVRSGFK

-658 IAKLEQD
+658 IVKLEHD

-671 AAEDLAKKF
+671 TAEHLAKEF
-680 KDAEAEELRVSEQK
+680 KDAEAQELRVSEEK
-694 EDYTRKIR
+694 EEYTRRIR
-702 EFDGRIA
+702 DFDGRIA
-709 LLADEKASFSKE
+709 ILEDEKASCSKE
-721 QKRIEGERGRILE
+721 QKRIESERGRILE
-734 ATAEAGRQ
+734 AIAEAGRQ
-742 WKAVL
+742 WNSVL
-747 GSLAE
+747 ASLSD
-752 LEAKW
+752 LEKKW
-757 DSPSKIED
+757 DSPSKLED

-775 LRAEAAVLA
+775 LRSEAAVMA
-784 ERLRSKFALMER
+784 ERLSSRFALMER
-796 VGSEL
+796 VSNEIRSEE
-801 RTEETK
+801 RK
-807 IRSLDEE
+807 IGSLDEE
-814 MSDLDQKCVRER
+814 MSELDQRCVRER
-826 AGLARTGKS
+826 AGLARVGKS
-835 CLEIF
+835 CLDIF
-840 ERRRV
+840 ERRKV
-845 LTAEI
+845 LTEEI
-850 EDHISGFSKLE
+850 EKHVSGFSKLE
-861 TKRALIKKK
+861 SKRDLIRKKTVT
-870 SELADIRSRAALERI
+870 ADLRSRSALERVS
-885 TSFEVRKGE
+885 TFEIKRGE
-894 AERELEEL
+894 TERELEEL
-902 TNTWEDQYPYP
+902 VNTWEDQYPYP
-913 GGEALPEAEDIE
+913 GGSALPEDDDID
-925 DLRRSI
+925 DLRKNI

-962 GEHLDDVRASATE
+962 GEHLDDVRASAAE
-975 LEKLI
+975 LERLI

-994 LQEVDRRFCSLF
+994 LQEVDNRFCSLF

-1034 RPPGKHPQGINQ
+1034 RPPGKHPQSINQ

-1060 FASMEVADCPL
+1060 FASMEVAGCPL

-1135 LEEWAS
+1135 LEDWA